1 MDDKIIMDPQDI
13 LDLMI
18 LGRDWHYERL
28 IEIQED
34 LKTLENNPNIKF
46 NKVYMLLM
54 IEREHCYD
62 HIENATK
69 TIDTFKKAHNLY

>member
-13 LDLMI
+13 LNLMI
-18 LGRDWHYERL
+18 VGRDWYYERL
-28 IEIQED
+28 IEVQED
-34 LKTLENNPNIKF
+34 LKTLENNPDIKF
-46 NKVYMLLM
+46 NKVNVLLV

-69 TIDTFKKAHNLY
+69 TIDAFKKAHNLY